1 MHCSLVAKVI
11 GASRS
16 EAACNDTDRF
26 TVPSTEAQRGSGAVP
41 CDYLLLHGGTDFSL
55 RLGALPTRQASA
67 MLAGSTKQGRLKG
80 TSEKQCTGMRSHLT
94 ARGWMQEG
102 KCRQPIPRTSEDHAR
117 NFQRMTLNYPAARWL
132 QEAPE

>member
-1 MHCSLVAKVI
+1 MTRIVLLFQAQKHSEDQELFLVI
-11 GASRS
+11 TCFCM
-16 EAACNDTDRF
+16 EALI
-26 TVPSTEAQRGSGAVP
+26 PL
-41 CDYLLLHGGTDFSL
+41 Y
-55 RLGALPTRQASA
+55 RLGTLPTRQASA

-80 TSEKQCTGMRSHLT
+80 TGDKQCTGMRSHLT

-102 KCRQPIPRTSEDHAR
+102 KCRQPITRTSEDHAR